1 MLQYYFHYH
10 STADDNE
17 YFLYTRSLFQETA
30 EKAIVLKYDV
40 INDLM
45 MMQCII
51 SKYNILFQ
59 LKIASIRTTQY
70 NE

>member
-10 STADDNE
+10 SIADDKE
-17 YFLYTRSLFQETA
+17 YFLHKRSLFQETE

-51 SKYNILFQ
+51 SK
-59 LKIASIRTTQY
+59 
-70 NE
+70 